1 MYVKG
6 TTRVKGVSN
15 KNVYY
20 VGCVESDGYIY
31 FNDSV
36 SYRIPTPA
44 TLTEATD
51 INITQVQ
58 IWYTIRNCWI
68 RANYFTSLKVYG
80 VDFEHMYE
88 RIGTLESKVAT
99 LESKVATLE
108 SKVATLESKVATLES
123 KVATLESKV
132 ATLESKVSQLETD
145 MADLQIRMTAAE
157 SGITSLQNRMNTVES
172 NITVLQSR
180 MTSAE
185 QNITAN
191 RNNITA
197 INNVLGYLPNLIG
210 QNTTLEDWLRT
221 KFQSVDGS
229 ITTLTNNYNNL
240 STSLYNLTL
249 RVTRLEDRLNNAY
262 TGSGGGTFDMET
274 IIDALEDGLHNVL
287 LDIASIEARQAGHK
301 SAINELG
308 HKALG
313 AIYGNTDGN
322 GVTLLAVYDKVN
334 TVINNVNDLIDGYT
348 IMGHISNLPRTS
360 VWASWSDIP
369 Q

>member
-1 MYVKG
+1 MVVLIVYVKG

-51 INITQVQ
+51 ININNVQ

-80 VDFEHMYE
+80 VNFEHMYE
-88 RIGTLESKVAT
+88 RIGTLESKVATLESKVAALESKVAT

-108 SKVATLESKVATLES
+108 SKVATLESKVA
-123 KVATLESKV
+123 
-132 ATLESKVSQLETD
+132 QLETNV
-145 MADLQIRMTAAE
+145 ADLQVRMTAAE
-157 SGITSLQNRMNTVES
+157 SGITSLQNRMNAVES
-172 NITVLQSR
+172 NITTLQAR
-180 MTSAE
+180 MSSAE
-185 QNITAN
+185 SNITTN

-197 INNVLGYLPNLIG
+197 INDVLGYLPNLIG

-229 ITTLTNNYNNL
+229 ITTLNNNYNNL

-249 RVTRLEDRLNNAY
+249 RVTRVEDRLNNAY
-262 TGSGGGTFDMET
+262 TGSGGGTFDMES
-274 IIDALEDGLHNVL
+274 IINALEDGLQNVL
-287 LDIASIEARQAGHK
+287 LDIASIEGRQAGHK

-313 AIYGNTDGN
+313 ASYNSVDGN
-322 GVTLLAVYDKVN
+322 GVTLHAVYDKVSLVVTRLN
-334 TVINNVNDLIDGYT
+334 AVINGQST
-348 IMGHISNLPRTS
+348 SPISNLPATS
-360 VWASWSDIP
+360 IWTSWSDIP